1 MGHVDFKEENTFAA
15 FAGYCL
21 ALRRRV
27 RRKPGL
33 LARIRGITGPEG
45 RLLPLTQELQVVP
58 LLGVTARLKNLRH
71 PPGIPT
77 VIAAMPISAPVLPT

>member
-1 MGHVDFKEENTFAA
+1 VGHVDFKEENTFAA

-45 RLLPLTQELQVVP
+45 RLLPLKQEL
-58 LLGVTARLKNLRH
+58 
-71 PPGIPT
+71 
-77 VIAAMPISAPVLPT
+77 